1 MSDEHH
7 EVVIIKRGGGD
18 HEEGHHGGAWKI
30 AFADFMTAMM
40 AFFLVM
46 WLISAS
52 DKTKAVIAH
61 YFNPVQLVDST
72 PQPKGLQDLKADA
85 QSVMK
90 YANGQTRDSPSEKGT
105 ASTDAKVP
113 IETNASAENK
123 NKEPDKSAKHEAE
136 LFRDPYAV
144 LAEIAAKNDA
154 QPKISKKASTDGAK
168 GGAGAIGLKG
178 GEAYRDPFEPVAP
191 TAAKQPTPEDAGL
204 AAAAADAVA
213 VPAPEA
219 PPAAPPKPA
228 ATAKADKPPP
238 APPGATPAASE
249 PPVTE
254 TPAQKTETAALAA
267 KIEAATKPDSK
278 PEAGAKPAPEP
289 KVDVHRTA
297 EGLVIG
303 LTDDAN
309 FTMFGSA
316 SAEPSPQ
323 TVALMARIGK
333 LLKEQKGSV
342 TIRGFTDNRP
352 FKSDAY
358 DNWRL
363 SSARADMA
371 HYMLVRGGLDDGRI
385 DRIEGYADR
394 RPKTPKNPGGPE
406 NRRIEILLRE
416 PSP

>member
-7 EVVIIKRGGGD
+7 DVVIIKRGGGD

-30 AFADFMTAMM
+30 GFADFMTAMM

-72 PQPKGLQDLKADA
+72 PQPKGLQDLKSDA
-85 QSVMK
+85 QSIMK
-90 YANGQTRDSPSEKGT
+90 FSNGQTKDSPTEKGT
-105 ASTDAKVP
+105 ASNDAKTP

-154 QPKISKKASTDGAK
+154 QPKVSKKASTDGAK

-178 GEAYRDPFEPVAP
+178 GEAYRDPFEPVSPKATSVP
-191 TAAKQPTPEDAGL
+191 DPILAANDAALAATAAE
-204 AAAAADAVA
+204 AVA
-213 VPAPEA
+213 PPPPETLPAPK
-219 PPAAPPKPA
+219 PPAAPPG
-228 ATAKADKPPP
+228 KADKAAPPP
-238 APPGATPAASE
+238 AAASDAA
-249 PPVTE
+249 PPE
-254 TPAQKTETAALAA
+254 TPADKAETAALAA
-267 KIEAATKPDSK
+267 KIEAAAK
-278 PEAGAKPAPEP
+278 PEGAAKGAPVP

-303 LTDDAN
+303 LTDDAS
-309 FTMFGSA
+309 FAMFASA

-333 LLKEQKGSV
+333 VLKEQKGSV

-352 FKSDAY
+352 FKSEAY

-363 SSARADMA
+363 STARADMA
-371 HYMLVRGGLDDGRI
+371 HYMLVRGGLDDARI

-416 PSP
+416 PAP